1 MLLMYVAMAALARR
15 ASTYPFGIRYP
26 HHAAQPP
33 WPVANA
39 TRPDTKSRDMTDTA
53 A

>member
-1 MLLMYVAMAALARR
+1 MLLIYVAMAALARR
-15 ASTYPFGIRYP
+15 ASTYPFGVRHP
-26 HHAAQPP
+26 HPAAQLP
-33 WPVANA
+33 WPVAIP

>member
-15 ASTYPFGIRYP
+15 ASTCAFGVRYP

-33 WPVANA
+33 WLVAIP